1 MNDFQPTVPM
11 PDDAVGGLPEPR
23 RLTIRFT
30 GSGSEYFRI
39 WIVNLLLTAVTL
51 TLYHPWAKV
60 RRLRYFH
67 GNTLV
72 DGHPL
77 DFHGDPKKML
87 RGHLLVG
94 AMLGLYTVATRVS
107 PEAGLFAVTVVA
119 ALWPALMRASLQ
131 FRLANTSWRGMR
143 FHFDGSVA
151 GAYGAM
157 LPLFVPAL
165 LLVALPLA
173 AVAPGQP
180 PGRPTAALWPMLALL
195 LASGAAV
202 PWMAWRLKRYQI
214 DHTEFGG
221 QRCTLRV
228 GPGAF
233 YGLSLKWGAVTL
245 LTAVVVAVVVIA
257 PMAWR
262 SRSGDLGP
270 AGTMAMIGFALGLL
284 AYVTVFV
291 TSYPYLLSRMQN
303 LVWNGTA
310 SEDLRFESALR
321 FRPLLA
327 LSLRNLVLVLIT
339 LGLYWPFARIAL
351 ARLRLEAVAVDSRID
366 PDALASA
373 RASARTEATG
383 DAAGDLFG
391 IDFGL

>member
-11 PDDAVGGLPEPR
+11 PDDAVRGLPEPR

-270 AGTMAMIGFALGLL
+270 PGTMAMIGFALGLL

-351 ARLRLEAVAVDSRID
+351 ARLRLEAVAVDSHID

>member
-11 PDDAVGGLPEPR
+11 PDAVRILPEPR
-23 RLTIRFT
+23 LLQIRFT

-77 DFHGDPKKML
+77 DFHGDPRKML

-131 FRLANTSWRGMR
+131 FRMANTSWRGMR
-143 FHFDGSVA
+143 FHFDGSVS

-165 LLVALPLA
+165 LVVALPLT

-180 PGRPTAALWPMLALL
+180 PGRPSAALWPLLVLL
-195 LASGAAV
+195 LASAAAA
-202 PWMAWRLKRYQI
+202 PWMGWRLKRYQVGHI
-214 DHTEFGG
+214 EFGG
-221 QRCTLRV
+221 QRAALHI

-245 LTAVVVAVVVIA
+245 LTAVVVGVVVLV
-257 PMAWR
+257 PMVWR

-270 AGTMAMIGFALGLL
+270 PGTIAMVGFALGLL

-291 TSYPYLLSRMQN
+291 TSYPYYLSRMQN

-310 SEDLRFESALR
+310 SPDLQFESALR

-327 LSLRNLVLVLIT
+327 LSLRNLVLVVIT
-339 LGLYWPFARIAL
+339 LGLYWPFARIAMV
-351 ARLRLEAVAVDSRID
+351 RLRLEAVAINSHID
-366 PDALASA
+366 PDDLASA
-373 RASARTEATG
+373 QGSSRPEATG

>member
-11 PDDAVGGLPEPR
+11 PDAVPGLPEPR
-23 RLTIRFT
+23 LLEIRFT

-94 AMLGLYTVATRVS
+94 AMLGLYSIATRVS

-143 FHFDGSVA
+143 FHFDGSVS
-151 GAYGAM
+151 GAYAAM

-165 LLVALPLA
+165 VVVALPLA

-180 PGRPTAALWPMLALL
+180 PDRPNAALWSMLALL
-195 LASGAAV
+195 LASGAAL

-214 DHTEFGG
+214 GHTEIGG
-221 QRCTLRV
+221 QRSALRV
-228 GPGAF
+228 GAGAF

-245 LTAVVVAVVVIA
+245 LTAVAVGLVVIV
-257 PMAWR
+257 PMVWR

-270 AGTMAMIGFALGLL
+270 PGTFAMIGFALGVL

-291 TSYPYLLSRMQN
+291 TSYPYFLCRMQN

-310 SEDLRFESALR
+310 SQDLRFESALR

-327 LSLRNLVLVLIT
+327 LSLRNLVLVVLT

-351 ARLRLEAVAVDSRID
+351 ARMRLEAVVIDTRID
-366 PDALASA
+366 PDDLASVHGGAA
-373 RASARTEATG
+373 RPEATG

>member
-11 PDDAVGGLPEPR
+11 PDDAVRGLQEPR

-214 DHTEFGG
+214 GHTEFGG
-221 QRCTLRV
+221 QRSTLRV

-270 AGTMAMIGFALGLL
+270 PGTMAMIGFALGLL

-351 ARLRLEAVAVDSRID
+351 ARLRLEAVAVDSHID